1 MQPSWLQPFQ
11 HACLHCKIVACPCAS
26 AVPEAGARL
35 EISQS
40 AQPTDHTTGAGRC
53 LDFGEG
59 WRSAPIAPRAG
70 QAAPCCHHRDRLAK
84 PTHYRLFRYLSR
96 RAGSHGLQLD
106 DTGQR
111 MQLRHLSTFAA
122 VADTLNFTRAAE
134 RVHLSQSS
142 VTEQIQSLEAEL
154 GARLFDRSRRR
165 LSLTPAGQRLQAF
178 AAELLKLAGEARAAV
193 AEASDTVAGSL
204 VIGGLETLCAARLPE
219 LIAEFHRRHAAVELT
234 LKTADSGSLRRGIR
248 NGDLDAGFFFGE
260 APEETDVRS
269 EALAEEQLLIILP
282 PNHRLAG
289 RTEVGPED
297 LANDAFLVTQPGC
310 IYRRMFDEAFAILPK
325 RPKPMGEFAS
335 LGLIRGLVE
344 AGLGCALVP
353 RSALAKHPGHVV
365 AIPWSGRRRTA
376 PVTMMWRHRRVYAP
390 ALAAFL
396 ATARECL

>member
-1 MQPSWLQPFQ
+1 M
-11 HACLHCKIVACPCAS
+11 H
-26 AVPEAGARL
+26 
-35 EISQS
+35 
-40 AQPTDHTTGAGRC
+40 
-53 LDFGEG
+53 
-59 WRSAPIAPRAG
+59 
-70 QAAPCCHHRDRLAK
+70 
-84 PTHYRLFRYLSR
+84 
-96 RAGSHGLQLD
+96 
-106 DTGQR
+106 
-111 MQLRHLSTFAA
+111 LRHLNTFAA

-165 LSLTPAGQRLQAF
+165 LSLTPAGLRLQAY
-178 AAELLKLAGEARAAV
+178 AAELLKLADEAHAAV
-193 AEASDTVAGSL
+193 AEASDTVSGSL

-248 NGDLDAGFFFGE
+248 NGDFDAGFFFGE

-269 EALAEEQLLIILP
+269 ESLAEEQLLIILP
-282 PNHRLAG
+282 PDHRLAG

-310 IYRRMFDEAFAILPK
+310 IYRRMFDEAFAGTLPE
-325 RPKPMGEFAS
+325 RPKPMGEVAS

-353 RSALAKHPGHVV
+353 RSALAMRPGHVV